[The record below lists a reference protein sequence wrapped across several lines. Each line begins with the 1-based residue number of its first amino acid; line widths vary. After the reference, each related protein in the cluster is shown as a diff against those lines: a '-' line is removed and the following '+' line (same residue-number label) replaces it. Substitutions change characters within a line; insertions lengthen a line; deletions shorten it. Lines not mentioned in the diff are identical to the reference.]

1 MLSQE
6 NKIVRLQLS
15 TGIRIEVF
23 AKVLFREPDSVL
35 AELADQKNI
44 IDCAHRDGRLV
55 RLLVNCLRS
64 SFDEEGHAVRKF
76 IPPEEFT
83 EWRQLIA
90 EAKYWRLKTVEKLV
104 REANVSS
111 ANTITIAYHG
121 TIAIGRIGFSG
132 EINFR
137 KIDRILVSGKAK

>member
-1 MLSQE
+1 MDP
-6 NKIVRLQLS
+6 IVRLRLS
-15 TGIRIEVF
+15 TGRIEVF
-23 AKVLFREPDSVL
+23 AKVLQREPNSLFV
-35 AELADQKNI
+35 ELASRESTIN
-44 IDCAHRDGRLV
+44 CVHRDARLI
-55 RLLVNCLRS
+55 RLLINCLRS

-90 EAKYWRLKTVEKLV
+90 EAKYWRLKVVEKLI
-104 REANVSS
+104 REANVS
-111 ANTITIAYHG
+111 ANTITIGYHG
-121 TIAIGRIGFSG
+121 TISMGRGGFSG